1 MVWQNDRCH
10 AIHLRDDY
18 MVIVRQQTVE
28 LYSTVPRPNILPT
41 PGAPIAYPLAQH
53 QFQWRADTI
62 NISEQVSW
70 HAARS
75 QRPCPINIFIRFGSI
90 YPWPVNILHHFVLA
104 PNPAYVPGRET
115 SQYNLPYLSQPTPMQ
130 TIGSPVRL
138 FGPSAVALGKYGTA
152 LWLDSHT
159 EDWLGPSDRGQRLA
173 GMLVD
178 VAGES
183 SPVNWHDNS
192 KASMVFRVREDD
204 LWNKIAMDEESGR
217 VAVGYVNGSI
227 TLFEYA

>member
-10 AIHLRDDY
+10 AMHLRDDY
-18 MVIVRQQTVE
+18 IVIIRQQTVE
-28 LYSTVPRPNILPT
+28 FYSIVPRPNIIPT

-53 QFQWRADTI
+53 RFQWRADTV
-62 NISEQVSW
+62 NMCEQISW
-70 HAARS
+70 RAARS
-75 QRPCPINIFIRFGSI
+75 CRPCPINVFIRFGSI
-90 YPWPVNILHHFVLA
+90 YPWPVNILHHFVLT

-115 SQYNLPYLSQPTPMQ
+115 SLYNLPYLSQPTPVQ

-173 GMLVD
+173 GKLVQ
-178 VAGES
+178 VATDS
-183 SPVNWHDNS
+183 SSVNWQDNS
-192 KASMVFRVREDD
+192 KASMVFHVREDD
-204 LWNKIAMDEESGR
+204 MWNKVAVNEQAGR
-217 VAVGYVNGSI
+217 VAVGYVNGAI
-227 TLFEYA
+227 TLFEYV

>member
-1 MVWQNDRCH
+1 
-10 AIHLRDDY
+10 
-18 MVIVRQQTVE
+18 
-28 LYSTVPRPNILPT
+28 
-41 PGAPIAYPLAQH
+41 
-53 QFQWRADTI
+53 
-62 NISEQVSW
+62 
-70 HAARS
+70 
-75 QRPCPINIFIRFGSI
+75 
-90 YPWPVNILHHFVLA
+90 
-104 PNPAYVPGRET
+104 
-115 SQYNLPYLSQPTPMQ
+115 MQ

-204 LWNKIAMDEESGR
+204 QWNKIAMDEESGR